1 MTHHWAVAGIKGVGR
16 WAWKQFHPSQPETQP
31 SQDLTAERT
40 RRERLL
46 KVLDT
51 AFTELEAE
59 IRPGVT
65 PVALAA
71 FLERLAHREGVL
83 SSIRGFRGFP
93 AEACISVNDVF
104 VNAIPSGR
112 PIRAG
117 DLVNVQFGVR
127 DGLEAF
133 AHQTW
138 AYSVAEPTDEV
149 ARLLRAGLDAI
160 DQATQVTRGSGRV
173 GAISEAIQ
181 RAAHE
186 HGCQPNRD
194 FQGSGF
200 RSRPFEPPAIP
211 CYSPSEHDGAELA
224 PGMVLLVQAILH
236 SGEPEVEVLEDQW
249 SVRSK
254 DGRPAIT
261 MSRMLLVTPEAA
273 RVLTPIRRTRVD
285 NAPRERHDVV

>member
-1 MTHHWAVAGIKGVGR
+1 
-16 WAWKQFHPSQPETQP
+16 
-31 SQDLTAERT
+31 
-40 RRERLL
+40 LL

-104 VNAIPSGR
+104 VNAIPTQR

-117 DLVNVQFGVR
+117 DLVNIQFGVR
-127 DGLEAF
+127 DGLDAF

-138 AYSVAEPTDEV
+138 AYSVGEPTDEV
-149 ARLLRAGLDAI
+149 ARLLHAGVDAI
-160 DQATQVTRGSGRV
+160 DRATLATRGSGCV
-173 GAISEAIQ
+173 GAISAAIQ
-181 RAAHE
+181 AAAQE
-186 HGCQPNRD
+186 HACEPNHH

-200 RSRPFEPPAIP
+200 RARPFEPPAIP
-211 CYSPSEHDGAELA
+211 CYSPSVHDNARLE
-224 PGMVLLVQAILH
+224 PGMILLVQAILH
-236 SGEPEVEVLEDQW
+236 SGDPDVEVLDDQW
-249 SVRSK
+249 SVRSR
-254 DGRPAIT
+254 DGRPAMT
-261 MSRMLLVTPEAA
+261 MSRMLLVTPGAA
-273 RVLTPIRRTRVD
+273 QALTPIRTTKVG
-285 NAPRERHDVV
+285 NAPRGRGEVV